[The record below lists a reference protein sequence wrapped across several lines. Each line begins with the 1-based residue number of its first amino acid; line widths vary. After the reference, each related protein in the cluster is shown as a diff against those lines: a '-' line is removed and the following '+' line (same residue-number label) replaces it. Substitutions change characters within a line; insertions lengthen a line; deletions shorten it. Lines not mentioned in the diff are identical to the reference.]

1 MKVVWVNGCFDI
13 LHRGHLE
20 LLKYARGL
28 GDQLVVGIDTD
39 EKVQASKGEGR
50 PFNNLSDRAELLRAI
65 KYVDRVV
72 SFSSKEGLENIIK
85 EISPDI
91 LVVGSDWENKEVVG
105 SQHAG
110 KVLFFDR
117 IPNYSTT
124 RILEK

>member
-50 PFNNLSDRAELLRAI
+50 PFNSLSDRAELLRAI

-72 SFSSKEGLENIIK
+72 SFSSKEGLENTIK